1 MRIEAVWING
11 RPHADFDADGLT
23 VHVPAARVAAEA
35 AHPLQVRPAWA
46 GNPNMLPATTTDEM
60 RIRVRVAPALVQFDV
75 LLDMGD
81 GDAVLTLEGA
91 FDQSAEL
98 VLRAKL
104 NQVIAV
110 APKRLVI
117 NAADLKGLSKPSV
130 RALTFA
136 REKLGLDVDI
146 YLVGASETV
155 KKILKDAGFLEEVEV
170 VANASEIKPK

>member
-1 MRIEAVWING
+1 
-11 RPHADFDADGLT
+11 
-23 VHVPAARVAAEA
+23 
-35 AHPLQVRPAWA
+35 
-46 GNPNMLPATTTDEM
+46 
-60 RIRVRVAPALVQFDV
+60 
-75 LLDMGD
+75 MGD
-81 GDAVLTLEGA
+81 GAAVLTLEGT

-146 YLVGASETV
+146 YLVGANDTV
-155 KKILKDAGFLEEVEV
+155 KKQLNDAGFLEEVQV
-170 VANASEIKPK
+170 VADASEIKPT